1 MITINRT
8 AQFIKWLDN
17 LKDSETIARIDI
29 RIQRM
34 RTGNFGDVKPVGE
47 GISELRIHHG
57 AGYRVYFKQTD
68 KTIVLLL
75 CGGNKSTQSKDIAAA
90 KTLAKEI

>member
-8 AQFIKWLDN
+8 SQFIKWLDN

-29 RIQRM
+29 RLQRM
-34 RTGNFGDVKPVGE
+34 RIGNFGDVKPVGE
-47 GISELRIHHG
+47 GISELRIQFG

-75 CGGNKSTQSKDIAAA
+75 CGGDKSTQLKDIAAA
-90 KTLAKEI
+90 KILAKEI